1 MARFDVYR
9 NPVKTERKIV
19 PYFLDV
25 QNTFL
30 ADSSSRVVIPLRAD
44 GAAYPPVQ
52 DLNPSML
59 VDGIKVSLDTCQMG
73 AVPLQALGA
82 KVSNVASEHLTI
94 ALALDKLLGGY

>member
-19 PYFLDV
+19 PYFLDI

-30 ADSSSRVVIPLRAD
+30 ADSGSRIVIPLRAD
-44 GAAYPPVQ
+44 GATVLPVQ
-52 DLNPSML
+52 DLNPSL
-59 VDGIKVSLDTCQMG
+59 LIEDAEVTLDTCQMG
-73 AVPLQALGA
+73 AVPLRALGA
-82 KVSNVASEHLTI
+82 KVSNVASEQLTI